1 MTERE
6 TGRTAQGS
14 VEGFADAYLDEAA
27 RRHVNHLR
35 ARVNAAISGRR
46 AEIGEEEPA
55 DDAALVAQIEAMLE
69 HLRESEPERMA
80 RQESVRANNALAI
93 ALYGLM
99 QIFRK
104 RWITFGDNCPYCDSL
119 AGRTIDLD
127 AFFLALGQQFLPEGA
142 ELPLI
147 PGQNVGHAPAHDG
160 CDCMV
165 VAG

>member
-1 MTERE
+1 LTQRE
-6 TGRTAQGS
+6 TGKEPQGS
-14 VEGFADAYLDEAA
+14 VDGFAEAYLDEAA
-27 RRHVNHLR
+27 RRHVNQLR
-35 ARVNAAISGRR
+35 SRVRR
-46 AEIGEEEPA
+46 ALVDRRAVDDEEPET
-55 DDAALVAQIEAMLE
+55 DAAMLAQIEAMLE
-69 HLRESEPERMA
+69 TYRESEPERVA

-99 QIFRK
+99 QLFRK

-142 ELPLI
+142 AAPLI
-147 PGQNVGHAPAHDG
+147 PGQNVGHAPAHEG

-165 VAG
+165 VAA